1 MVGYFA
7 IGLVYTSLNVDFA
20 FTYEDNLS
28 FAAAANVRFIVEHK
42 NSFGHEQPRF
52 FPHLCKWIF
61 SPMVLEFNFIH
72 TVRDSEMNIGDIMK
86 VFYILREI
94 SSLRNYLVVMK
105 SIECGL

>member
-52 FPHLCKWIF
+52 FPIF
-61 SPMVLEFNFIH
+61 VSGFFPLWF
-72 TVRDSEMNIGDIMK
+72 
-86 VFYILREI
+86 
-94 SSLRNYLVVMK
+94 
-105 SIECGL
+105 